1 MEKMREGMGAESLTI
16 AREKSSGSVVESL
29 FYHFEH
35 SGPHLFKEG
44 MSFAHKAVRRVVMAA
59 EF

>member
-1 MEKMREGMGAESLTI
+1 MGAESLTI

-44 MSFAHKAVRRVVMAA
+44 MSFAHKAVRRVVMTA